1 MKYLFILLL
10 FISSCTPVI
19 DTPIIEAPPIESS
32 ETKYVGYPLYSLQT
46 NENGTYRLAY
56 WLNEETI
63 QVFAQIPMNNL
74 TIERG
79 KSQNV
84 AFVQLINNQPS
95 GMYII
100 YLQNDYTISQFF
112 N

>member
-10 FISSCTPVI
+10 FFTSCTPVI
-19 DTPIIEAPPIESS
+19 DIPTIETPSIESS
-32 ETKYVGYPLYSLQT
+32 EIKYVGYALYSLQT
-46 NENGTYRLAY
+46 NEDGSYRLAY
-56 WLNEETI
+56 WINEETI
-63 QVFAQIPMNNL
+63 QVFTLIPLANL

-79 KSQNV
+79 RSQNI
-84 AFVQLINNQPS
+84 AFVELNNNQPT
-95 GMYII
+95 GIYII